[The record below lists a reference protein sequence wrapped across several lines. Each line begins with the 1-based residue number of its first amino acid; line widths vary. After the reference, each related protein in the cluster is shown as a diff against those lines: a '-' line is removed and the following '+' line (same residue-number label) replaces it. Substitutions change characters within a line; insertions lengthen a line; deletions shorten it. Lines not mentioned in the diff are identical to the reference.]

1 MKIKLIYAAV
11 AAGIAVSAGIVAV
24 AYGNSAQ
31 DKGDATDISI
41 EQQAVSAEDNEV
53 SEDGIRDA
61 ADADTPAEEKTSD
74 PATDVKFA
82 ENENDTPD
90 ISSEQSVV
98 SVEDKEEIK
107 SVPAEDTA
115 SVAEAENSTVKAV
128 NSINRGITYIGK
140 FSDDGIPGRAPS
152 DDDFGYRVEE
162 DSDISLGYLK
172 EFFGNENLPVDDKY
186 KDSLLCYMHSG
197 VLEFDTVP
205 GAVAK
210 SPVGG
215 KVIGVCVNKYN
226 GGLGNTV
233 AVEFDGKIF
242 VMAHLDSVSVK
253 TGDEIT
259 AGQTLGVCGNS
270 GMVMYDKTQLGMIL
284 MEKQ

>member
-1 MKIKLIYAAV
+1 MKIGLICAAAAAV
-11 AAGIAVSAGIVAV
+11 IAVSAGIVAV

-31 DKGDATDISI
+31 DKGDAL
-41 EQQAVSAEDNEV
+41 
-53 SEDGIRDA
+53 
-61 ADADTPAEEKTSD
+61 
-74 PATDVKFA
+74 DV
-82 ENENDTPD
+82 
-90 ISSEQSVV
+90 SEQSIV
-98 SVEDKEEIK
+98 SIENKETPESDIYDAD
-107 SVPAEDTA
+107 SESNPAEDKG
-115 SVAEAENSTVKAV
+115 SVSETENSTVKAV
-128 NSINRGITYIGK
+128 NSINRGIAYIGK

-152 DDDFGYRVEE
+152 DDDFCYSVEE

-172 EFFGNENLPVDDKY
+172 DFFGNDNLPVDGKY

-197 VLEFDTVP
+197 VLEFDVEP
-205 GAVAK
+205 GAAAV

-215 KVIGVCVNKYN
+215 RVVGVCVNKYN

-233 AVEFDGKIF
+233 AVEFDGRIF

-270 GMVMYDKTQLGMIL
+270 GMVMYNKTQLRMIL
-284 MEKQ
+284 MERQ